1 MGIAAISLIAVIITI
16 IAAKIR
22 INIIQV
28 RTSSL
33 KETGMLPTYSITE
46 ENHLHSVLCVT
57 VEQPCVNVEQN
68 EQSDEEKQEVE
79 ISNDDPNYS
88 TVRSLKGTPS
98 NKRPAFVLPH
108 MDAGYDLLHI

>member
-22 INIIQV
+22 INVIQV

-46 ENHLHSVLCVT
+46 ENHLHSVPCVT
-57 VEQPCVNVEQN
+57 VEQPCVTVEQN

-79 ISNDDPNYS
+79 ISDDDPNYS
-88 TVRSLKGTPS
+88 TVRPLKSTPS
-98 NKRPAFVLPH
+98 NKCPAFVLPR

>member
-46 ENHLHSVLCVT
+46 ENHLHSVPCVT
-57 VEQPCVNVEQN
+57 VEQN